1 MFATVLLRNHPDP
14 SVLPLAI
21 SYISFYLLGWTPI
34 FWTYGYS
41 LLVPAEAP
49 TAQSIAEKESVVT
62 LADRIKYFIRH
73 PPATIKRI
81 LSPPIVGSLGGLCV
95 GVSPLAK
102 LFLGP
107 RAPLGI
113 LTNAVQ
119 TIGSAYTSMG
129 LLVLAGSL
137 ALPLPTPSPLE
148 EVSGAESKSIH
159 PYLQIAS
166 VCLVRFC
173 LCPALCLSIILR
185 AMSTGWVKLD
195 RLMVFVLFLQS
206 CMPSA
211 QNSVLMVQ
219 LSGRQAD
226 ATRLARMLLYIYS
239 LSCIPISILLTLF
252 LQNFSL

>member
-1 MFATVLLRNHPDP
+1 
-14 SVLPLAI
+14 
-21 SYISFYLLGWTPI
+21 
-34 FWTYGYS
+34 
-41 LLVPAEAP
+41 
-49 TAQSIAEKESVVT
+49 
-62 LADRIKYFIRH
+62 
-73 PPATIKRI
+73 
-81 LSPPIVGSLGGLCV
+81 
-95 GVSPLAK
+95 
-102 LFLGP
+102 
-107 RAPLGI
+107 
-113 LTNAVQ
+113 
-119 TIGSAYTSMG
+119 
-129 LLVLAGSL
+129 
-137 ALPLPTPSPLE
+137 LPLPTPSPLE

-173 LCPALCLSIILR
+173 LCPAICLSIILR